1 MGFDKVKKKSSGNLV
16 SDTPFIHIDITGT
29 FFVLKP
35 SVGEVLEVTV
45 IKKGDGH
52 LGALLHDVFN
62 VSIFDSKLAKRDINL
77 GDSVLVKVVSLSNIR
92 LHNSQGG
99 FYYHMT
105 FLIGSSEQ
113 CGRETSVAGKP
124 C

>member
-1 MGFDKVKKKSSGNLV
+1 MGFEKVKKMSSGNLV

-45 IKKGDGH
+45 IKKGEGH

-77 GDSVLVKVVSLSNIR
+77 GDSVLVKVVSSSFTYFFHL
-92 LHNSQGG
+92 L
-99 FYYHMT
+99 ML
-105 FLIGSSEQ
+105 FLLGSSEQ
-113 CGRETSVAGKP
+113 CRREASFAGKP
-124 C
+124 G

>member
-1 MGFDKVKKKSSGNLV
+1 MGFEKVKKMSSGNLV

-45 IKKGDGH
+45 IKKGEGH

-77 GDSVLVKVVSLSNIR
+77 GDTVLVKVVSSSFSKLHILSP
-92 LHNSQGG
+92 
-99 FYYHMT
+99 FDA
-105 FLIGSSEQ
+105 FLVRIE
-113 CGRETSVAGKP
+113 
-124 C
+124 

>member
-1 MGFDKVKKKSSGNLV
+1 MGFEKVKKKSSGNLV
-16 SDTPFIHIDITGT
+16 SDSPFIHIDITGT

-35 SVGEVLEVTV
+35 SVGEILEVTV

-62 VSIFDSKLAKRDINL
+62 VSIFDNKLAKRDINL
-77 GDSVLVKVVSLSNIR
+77 GDSVLVKVVSLSFLVYIFHR
-92 LHNSQGG
+92 ADHL
-99 FYYHMT
+99 T

-113 CGRETSVAGKP
+113 YRRATSVAGRP

>member
-1 MGFDKVKKKSSGNLV
+1 MGFEKVKKRGSGNLV

-29 FFVLKP
+29 FFILKL

-62 VSIFDSKLAKRDINL
+62 VSIIDNKLVKRDINL
-77 GDSVLVKVVSLSNIR
+77 GDSVLVKVVRLSVDQI
-92 LHNSQGG
+92 SGW
-99 FYYHMT
+99 
-105 FLIGSSEQ
+105 I
-113 CGRETSVAGKP
+113 
-124 C
+124 